1 VQGVTVELRGVR
13 FGYGALPVLEDVDL
27 ELHEGEFTVLAGA
40 NGSGKTTFLR
50 LCLGLLRPDA
60 GTIRVLG
67 GSPTDPGV
75 RHRVGYAPQGLRVAT
90 SLPVSVTEVVAAGLA
105 PSKGLFRRIDRKDR
119 AMVAA
124 AVDAV
129 GLGDLAAECLF
140 ELSGGQQQRAI
151 LARALVGEPPL
162 LLLDEPTT
170 GIDQRLRPILVRELR
185 RRADAGAC
193 VVAVSHD
200 PDEFH
205 EAGERILVI
214 VDGRVRQITHEE
226 FHHRFHEHGLHEHRL
241 HEHGFDE
248 HGFDEHG
255 SDA

>member
-1 VQGVTVELRGVR
+1 MTVELEGVR
-13 FGYGALPVLEDVDL
+13 FGYGAAPVLDDIHL
-27 ELHEGEFTVLAGA
+27 GLRQGEFTVLAGA
-40 NGSGKTTFLR
+40 NGSGKTTLLR

-60 GTIRVLG
+60 GTVTVLG
-67 GSPTDPGV
+67 GSPTDPDV
-75 RHRVGYAPQGLRVAT
+75 RRRVGYAPQGLRMAT

-105 PSKGLFRRIDRKDR
+105 PSKGLFHRMDRRDWT
-119 AMVAA
+119 MVTAA
-124 AVDAV
+124 IDAV
-129 GLGDLAAECLF
+129 GLGDLSAECLF

-151 LARALVGEPPL
+151 LARALVGQPDL

-170 GIDQRLRPILVRELR
+170 GIDRRLRPVLVRELR
-185 RRADAGAC
+185 RRADLGAC

-226 FHHRFHEHGLHEHRL
+226 FHHQFH
-241 HEHGFDE
+241 D
-248 HGFDEHG
+248 HG
-255 SDA
+255 SDP